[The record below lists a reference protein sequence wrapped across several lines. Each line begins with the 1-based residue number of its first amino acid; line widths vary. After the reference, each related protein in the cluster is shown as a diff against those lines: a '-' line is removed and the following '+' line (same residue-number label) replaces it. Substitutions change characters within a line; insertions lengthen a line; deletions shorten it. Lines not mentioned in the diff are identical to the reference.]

1 MREVGLTFK
10 HRITFMH
17 LVEGQNEVGDD
28 ILVEEPFK
36 TVWAKVGPLKGREY
50 IEARKV
56 QPELTYLFE
65 TRYIEGITPDMTIKF
80 KGRAFNIQSI
90 LNVDERNR
98 FLEIYAVEK
107 VEK

>member
-10 HRITFMH
+10 HRITFLKPMPD
-17 LVEGQNEVGDD
+17 VNEAGDD
-28 ILVEEPFK
+28 ILVDKPWK
-36 TVWAKVGPLKGREY
+36 TVWAKAGPLKGREY
-50 IEARKV
+50 LEARKV

-65 TRYIEGITPDMTIKF
+65 IRYIEGVTPDMKIEF
-80 KGRAFNIQSI
+80 KGRTFNIQSI